1 MTLKIDSLMLWQTVF
16 DKGNVKLLNFD
27 GINILLF
34 NSTTN
39 FLAKNE
45 RLSNNI
51 LNLSAKNAH
60 FLELLNSQ

>member
-1 MTLKIDSLMLWQTVF
+1 MKIDSLMLWQTVF

-27 GINILLF
+27 GINIFLF

-39 FLAKNE
+39 FIAKNE

-51 LNLSAKNAH
+51 QNLSAKNAH
-60 FLELLNSQ
+60 FSELFNSP